1 MYINVFVFEY
11 IQLHFFIKTCLPGQV
26 ISQNQEEIYNCEE
39 HTLGTL
45 YHKGLI
51 QNPDLLIYT
60 IGDESS
66 FSKVLYTCM

>member
-1 MYINVFVFEY
+1 M
-11 IQLHFFIKTCLPGQV
+11 TCLPGHV
-26 ISQNQEEIYNCEE
+26 ISQNQEEIYNIE

-51 QNPDLLIYT
+51 KNPDLLIFT

-66 FSKVLYTCM
+66 FSEVLYTCM